1 MTILAMLGASAPAAA
16 ESFST
21 TAPIALL
28 VDYESGAVLY
38 EKNADQEF
46 GPAQLAQLMTA
57 DVVFDELRAGRI
69 HLDDEYAVSEY
80 AWRTGGAHGHSTA
93 MFLDVKSRAR
103 VEDLL
108 RGLLIESG
116 NDAALVFAEGISG
129 SEAAFVGLMN
139 KRAEDLGFTHTRYV
153 NPYGKDDPDQK
164 TTARELATLALHII
178 RDDADDYHYFSEKDF
193 TWNKIHQMNRNPL
206 LTMNIGADGLKA
218 GDSGESGFN
227 LVGSASE
234 NGQRLI
240 AVVGGLKTATERAE
254 EARKLFNFGFHAY
267 DPRLLFSVGDT
278 VGHAYV
284 YGGAQGRVELVSDQP
299 IKIFIPH
306 GSTDR
311 LLAKVVY
318 DGPLAAPVADGAQ
331 VARLKVWRG
340 TTLAL
345 DVPLKTRS
353 AVPLGTLRQRAI
365 DAALELAQGLVR
377 RLFAKL

>member
-1 MTILAMLGASAPAAA
+1 LAMLGASAPAAA

-278 VGHAYV
+278 VGRAYV